1 MNDDLTLFEGG
12 SAVDDRGEVGFINE
26 LDLSGVRRLY
36 TVSNHSPGLVR
47 AWHAHKKEAK
57 FVSVLVG
64 AAVVAA
70 VRIDDWASPSK
81 ELPVQRYVLSSNKPR
96 VLYIPAGFAN
106 GAMTLAADTR
116 LLYLSTATLE
126 ESREDDFR
134 FPARYWD
141 PWHVEER

>member
-1 MNDDLTLFEGG
+1 MNDDIALFEGG

-26 LDLSGVRRLY
+26 LDLGGVRRLY